1 MYNLVKTSSHIH
13 VWYLWITIFA
23 NVDGIHF
30 HVQHSIA
37 NLVAYYIVILSRSL
51 YHIMDVKVQ
60 ISLWMAS
67 IEYIVW
73 YLCNEHGTTKMVLG
87 DVENFSFC
95 QKCNFISNQLF
106 YFKSHK
112 KSGDSDVCYLDNEL
126 SQSLI
131 LTLPLYLQCI

>member
-1 MYNLVKTSSHIH
+1 MYNLEKTSSHIH

-37 NLVAYYIVILSRSL
+37 NLIAYYIVILSRSL

-87 DVENFSFC
+87 DVENFVFAKNATSSQINYFT
-95 QKCNFISNQLF
+95 SNHTKRVEIVM
-106 YFKSHK
+106 Y
-112 KSGDSDVCYLDNEL
+112 V
-126 SQSLI
+126 I
-131 LTLPLYLQCI
+131 